1 MTALSRNFSLK
12 LSDFRTNLSLFAFPI
27 FFSKFPC
34 FPHFAMLVW
43 DSTWRRSA
51 VTSVCFHQWAPVVHH
66 AEVGRLCVECGL
78 IKWFTEVEVSDE

>member
-1 MTALSRNFSLK
+1 
-12 LSDFRTNLSLFAFPI
+12 
-27 FFSKFPC
+27 
-34 FPHFAMLVW
+34 
-43 DSTWRRSA
+43 